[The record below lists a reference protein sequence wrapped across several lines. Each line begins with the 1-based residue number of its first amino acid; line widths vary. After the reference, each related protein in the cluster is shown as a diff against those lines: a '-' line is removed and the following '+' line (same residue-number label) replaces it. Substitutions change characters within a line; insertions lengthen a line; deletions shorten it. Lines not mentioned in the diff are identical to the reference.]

1 MMELQDSVFPQSC
14 AQTVLPR
21 KKQVRRHTR
30 VVVQVGED
38 LVVDHVRGELVK
50 EVRDRLRTEVLAH
63 LAYVRGY

>member
-1 MMELQDSVFPQSC
+1 MMELQDSVFPQWC

-21 KKQVRRHTR
+21 EKQVRRDTR
-30 VVVQVGED
+30 VVIQVGED

-63 LAYVRGY
+63 LGGGY

>member
-50 EVRDRLRTEVLAH
+50 EMRDRL
-63 LAYVRGY
+63 